1 MPDGIDNADEI
12 ITQIKSREDEMIE
25 ALFTMEER
33 RMAQRERTIMYKS
46 ANREARKSTLDNN

>member
-46 ANREARKSTLDNN
+46 ANREARTSTLDNN